1 MNELSAALPV
11 ISARKLV
18 KSFPMANGAE
28 LKVLRELEM
37 QIHESEMVAIVGM
50 SGVGKSTLLHCLG
63 LLDSPTS
70 GEITYRDDSRTWRSS
85 DLSEEDRCRLRNHFI
100 GFVFQ
105 FFHLLPD
112 LDVLENVLLP
122 TFISQE
128 TGEWNKKRSQF
139 EARGESLLERVGL
152 KGRER
157 QAPGTLSGGER
168 QRVAIARA
176 LMLSPKLL
184 LCDEPTGNLDSR
196 TSESIHQLLRELHQ
210 DLSTSILVVTHDPD
224 LASRADRRLQMID
237 GRFRSESDNQQ
248 VTDSS

>member
-1 MNELSAALPV
+1 MSDLSSSLPV
-11 ISARKLV
+11 INARKLV
-18 KSFPMANGAE
+18 KSFPMANGSE
-28 LKVLRELEM
+28 LKVLQELNL
-37 QIHESEMVAIVGM
+37 QIDEAEMVAIVGM

-63 LLDSPTS
+63 LLDTPTT
-70 GEITYRDDSRTWRSS
+70 GEITYRDGDRIWRST
-85 DLSEEDRCRLRNHFI
+85 DLSEDDRCQLRNHFI

-112 LDVLENVLLP
+112 LNVLENVMLP
-122 TFISQE
+122 TVISQE
-128 TGEWNKKRSQF
+128 TGEWNRNRSSL
-139 EARGESLLERVGL
+139 ESRGESLLERVGL

-157 QAPGTLSGGER
+157 QSPGTLSGGER

-176 LMLSPKLL
+176 LMMSPKLL

-237 GRFRSESDNQQ
+237 GRFQNESADDPE
-248 VTDSS
+248 TS

>member
-1 MNELSAALPV
+1 MSDLSSSLPV
-11 ISARKLV
+11 INARKLV
-18 KSFPMANGAE
+18 KSFPMANGSE
-28 LKVLRELEM
+28 LKVLQELDL
-37 QIHESEMVAIVGM
+37 QIDEAEMVAIVGM

-63 LLDSPTS
+63 LLDTPTT
-70 GEITYRDDSRTWRSS
+70 GEITYRDGDRIWRST
-85 DLSEEDRCRLRNHFI
+85 DLSEDDRCQLRNHFI

-112 LDVLENVLLP
+112 LNVLENVMLP
-122 TFISQE
+122 TVISQE
-128 TGEWNKKRSQF
+128 TGEWNRNRSSL
-139 EARGESLLERVGL
+139 ESRGEALLERVGL

-157 QAPGTLSGGER
+157 QSPGTLSGGER

-176 LMLSPKLL
+176 LMMSPKLL

-210 DLSTSILVVTHDPD
+210 DLSASILVVTHDPD

-237 GRFRSESDNQQ
+237 GRFQN
-248 VTDSS
+248 DSADDQETS

>member
-1 MNELSAALPV
+1 MSDLSSSLPV
-11 ISARKLV
+11 INARKLV
-18 KSFPMANGAE
+18 KSFPMANGSE
-28 LKVLRELEM
+28 LKVLQELDL
-37 QIHESEMVAIVGM
+37 QIDEAEMVAIVGM

-63 LLDSPTS
+63 LLDTPTT
-70 GEITYRDDSRTWRSS
+70 GEITYRDGDRIWRST
-85 DLSEEDRCRLRNHFI
+85 DLSEDDRCQLRNHFI

-112 LDVLENVLLP
+112 LNVLENVMLP
-122 TFISQE
+122 TVISQE
-128 TGEWNKKRSQF
+128 TGEWNRNRSSL
-139 EARGESLLERVGL
+139 ENRGEALLERVGL

-157 QAPGTLSGGER
+157 QSPGTLSGGER

-176 LMLSPKLL
+176 LMMSPKLL

-237 GRFRSESDNQQ
+237 GRFQNESTADPE
-248 VTDSS
+248 TS

>member
-1 MNELSAALPV
+1 MSDLSTSLPV
-11 ISARKLV
+11 INARKLV
-18 KSFPMANGAE
+18 KSFPMANGSE
-28 LKVLRELEM
+28 LKVLQELDL
-37 QIHESEMVAIVGM
+37 QIDEAEMVAIVGM

-63 LLDSPTS
+63 LLDTATT
-70 GEITYRDDSRTWRSS
+70 GEITYRDGDRIWRST
-85 DLSEEDRCRLRNHFI
+85 DLSEDDRCQLRNHFI

-112 LDVLENVLLP
+112 LNVLENVMLP
-122 TFISQE
+122 TVISQE
-128 TGEWNKKRSQF
+128 TGEWNRNRSKL
-139 EARGESLLERVGL
+139 ESRGESLLERVGL

-157 QAPGTLSGGER
+157 QSPGTLSGGER

-176 LMLSPKLL
+176 LMMSPKLL

-237 GRFRSESDNQQ
+237 GRFQKESAADSEIS
-248 VTDSS
+248 

>member
-1 MNELSAALPV
+1 MSDLSSSLPV
-11 ISARKLV
+11 INARKLV
-18 KSFPMANGAE
+18 KSFPMANGSE
-28 LKVLRELEM
+28 LKVLQELDL
-37 QIHESEMVAIVGM
+37 QIDEAEMVAIVGM

-63 LLDSPTS
+63 LLDTPTT
-70 GEITYRDDSRTWRSS
+70 GEITYRDGDRIWRST
-85 DLSEEDRCRLRNHFI
+85 DLSEDDRCQLRNHFI

-112 LDVLENVLLP
+112 LNVLENVMLP
-122 TFISQE
+122 TVISQE
-128 TGEWNKKRSQF
+128 TGEWNRNRSSL
-139 EARGESLLERVGL
+139 ENRGESLLERVGL

-157 QAPGTLSGGER
+157 QSPGTLSGGER

-176 LMLSPKLL
+176 LMMSPKLL

-237 GRFRSESDNQQ
+237 GRFQNESADDQE
-248 VTDSS
+248 TS

>member
-1 MNELSAALPV
+1 
-11 ISARKLV
+11 
-18 KSFPMANGAE
+18 MANGSE
-28 LKVLRELEM
+28 LKVLQELDL
-37 QIHESEMVAIVGM
+37 QIDEAEMVAIVGM

-63 LLDSPTS
+63 LLDTPTT
-70 GEITYRDDSRTWRSS
+70 GEITYRDGDRIWRST
-85 DLSEEDRCRLRNHFI
+85 DLSEDDRCQLRNHFI

-112 LDVLENVLLP
+112 LNVLENVMLP
-122 TFISQE
+122 TVISQE
-128 TGEWNKKRSQF
+128 TGEWNRNRSSL
-139 EARGESLLERVGL
+139 ENRGESLLERVGL

-157 QAPGTLSGGER
+157 QSPGTLSGGER

-176 LMLSPKLL
+176 LMMSPKLL

-237 GRFRSESDNQQ
+237 GRFQNESADDQE
-248 VTDSS
+248 TS